1 MQPSAEPHSN
11 GLSNTSVG
19 ADLTVHMVSAR
30 IGASTPRDGW
40 SWQYGLVN
48 ICAENEAHK
57 RLLELVAEFPC
68 RLSESSRR
76 PQAESAAACETEAKI
91 TQTDQRRLEHLRN
104 YKESLR
110 SLFSCEDY
118 TGAAALKKTILE
130 DAESEGLDIAAVREA
145 MKAAYWDIKEEK
157 LASKKR
163 SYDEQWPAAERCLRA
178 RGAG

>member
-40 SWQYGLVN
+40 SWRYGLVN

-57 RLLELVAEFPC
+57 RLLELVAEFPW
-68 RLSESSRR
+68 RFENVS
-76 PQAESAAACETEAKI
+76 QAESAAACETEAKI
-91 TQTDQRRLEHLRN
+91 TQTDQSWLERVEN

-110 SLFSCEDY
+110 PLLCVNCPDY
-118 TGAAALKKTILE
+118 AGADALKKTVLE
-130 DAESEGLDIAAVREA
+130 EARAAGRDIAAVEEA